1 MVRDKILKDRWDK
14 LLKKISHQFNDGEPI
29 DLDGVIYL
37 VGVQE
42 LGLIHHKFK
51 KDEKLNLIH
60 IATSRLLM
68 PYGYYEFDFVDKDG
82 WPHYKLKEELPNLSP
97 GEQSLLMKQAIVNY
111 FVEQGYI
118 S

>member
-42 LGLIHHKFK
+42 LGLIHRKFK
-51 KDEKLNLIH
+51 KDEKLNLMH
-60 IATSRLLM
+60 IATSRLD
-68 PYGYYEFDFVDKDG
+68 Y
-82 WPHYKLKEELPNLSP
+82 
-97 GEQSLLMKQAIVNY
+97 
-111 FVEQGYI
+111 
-118 S
+118 